1 MDILLNIRVAI
12 LRFLFNYNEGQE
24 RKQQPKPPEPTFVET
39 IPSSSPQGF
48 VALHFYTP
56 PGFQKRHGQVSK
68 TKYPL
73 VIDFHGGGFT
83 AGRPS
88 INARSIASL
97 IASDAQPIVVGV
109 DYGLAPR
116 NPFPGPI
123 QDAVAAILWLAN
135 EGAEKY
141 SLDAK
146 RIVLTGFSAGGTLSI
161 VAPMWIQG
169 NPESSS
175 SERKLPHLLRGIVS
189 VYPGIDFRVP
199 RQPGGNMLGRF
210 LSGTC
215 DQAFYQRSPLDSPFV
230 SPAAATDDQLKDS
243 LPQRVGLY
251 PVENDDLMKPCE
263 DLRER
268 LKRLGK
274 QVTGDVEAD
283 AVHGWDKYPVKDGD
297 AAKCEK
303 REAWFARMA
312 RDVEAMLRE

>member
-12 LRFLFNYNEGQE
+12 LRFLFNYNEGLE
-24 RKQQPKPPEPTFVET
+24 RKQEPQPPAPTFIET
-39 IPSSSPQGF
+39 IPSSSPQGS

-68 TKYPL
+68 TRYPL

-88 INARSIASL
+88 INARWIASL
-97 IASDAQPIVVGV
+97 LASDAQPVVVGV
-109 DYGLAPR
+109 DYGLAPG

-123 QDAVAAILWLAN
+123 QDAVVAILWLAN

-141 SLDAK
+141 SLDPK

-161 VAPMWIQG
+161 VAPMWIQD
-169 NPESSS
+169 NPEGSSS
-175 SERKLPHLLRGIVS
+175 GRKLPYPLRGIVS
-189 VYPGIDFRVP
+189 VYPGIDFRMP
-199 RQPGGNMLGRF
+199 RKPPADMLGRF
-210 LSGTC
+210 LSGTW

-230 SPAAATDDQLKDS
+230 SPAAATDEQLKNA

-274 QVTGDVEAD
+274 QVTGDIEPD
-283 AVHGWDKYPVKDGD
+283 AFHGWDKYPAKEGD
-297 AAKCEK
+297 AAKWEK

-312 RDVEAMLRE
+312 RDIEAMLR